1 MGDVERPSPPRDS
14 LDLRTIRDGGRREI
28 PWAHVDAQAEQ
39 LDARGRDLVGRSWR
53 ARMEQEHL
61 AVGAFSL
68 VAAELAR
75 EGCDSVVLAMITR
88 AAADEVRHA
97 DVCRRLATRHLGES
111 AVPRRVRGVPSIPEH
126 AGASDSERVLLHVV
140 EMCCLSETLTGVY
153 LTEMLSRA
161 THPVARAALESLLED
176 EIDHGR
182 VGWAYLAT
190 RAREAATLTSLAS
203 ALPAMLER
211 TIGRVVDQPATDAD
225 EPVLEAHGY
234 LAQRTARA
242 LYASALHEVILPGF
256 TAIGVDLGPARAW
269 VAERGASLAA
279 VVG

>member
-1 MGDVERPSPPRDS
+1 MGEERASPPRDS

-28 PWAHVDAQAEQ
+28 PWDHVDTEGEQ
-39 LDARGRDLVGRSWR
+39 LDARGRELVGKSWR
-53 ARMEQEHL
+53 ARMQQEHL

-68 VAAELAR
+68 VASELAR

-97 DVCRRLATRHLGES
+97 DVCRRLAARHLGEA

-126 AGASDSERVLLHVV
+126 TGVSDADRVLFHVV

-153 LTEMLSRA
+153 LTEMLARA
-161 THPVARAALESLLED
+161 SHPVARAALESLLED

-182 VGWAYLAT
+182 VGWAYLAA
-190 RAREAATLTSLAS
+190 RQREASAASLGE

-211 TIGRVVDQPATDAD
+211 TVARVVDQPVTDDD
-225 EPVLEAHGY
+225 ERALEAHGY
-234 LAQRTARA
+234 LSQRTARA
-242 LYASALHEVILPGF
+242 LYLSALDEVIVPGF
-256 TAIGVDLGPARAW
+256 TELGVDLGPVRAW
-269 VAERGASLAA
+269 LAGRA
-279 VVG
+279 A